1 MTSELTLVDR
11 VSEGTARARL
21 ERLLYA
27 SVGFAALVYGGVL
40 FPGMGGIEGQ
50 TSQLEVWYA
59 YGLIGIAVVCPFVL
73 GILTWIIPRT
83 VMRGLAG
90 ATALL
95 FLVAMSLF
103 PWGLNAATL
112 TDNAIPW
119 YQGIHALHG
128 MIAAIVW
135 QSKRVWFYGIAQS
148 VVIAIVQNTVRED
161 ATKSALLDGV
171 GSLAFIVILMAAT
184 VGVVRAADRLDI
196 ASTTVRVQ
204 AARTASS
211 RTRDREETRI
221 NAMVHDD
228 IMSVLL
234 TASRENPPATL
245 GDQARVALASID
257 ALETHDAST
266 RHYTVQE
273 AVLVLLDVIHRV
285 SPATPV
291 TRAEDDGLNIP
302 ADVVTALSDALAEAL
317 RNSVRHAGLDGADV
331 PRRVE
336 IEAHERG
343 ITVVMRDEGKGFNTR
358 AVASRRL
365 GIRLSILER
374 MGMVAGGSAEVES
387 RPGEGTMVALTWK
400 RPA

>member
-1 MTSELTLVDR
+1 MTTELTLVDR
-11 VSEGTARARL
+11 VSADTARARL

-27 SVGFAALVYGGVL
+27 SVGFAALVYGAVL
-40 FPGMGGIEGQ
+40 FPGLGGIEGQ
-50 TSQLEVWYA
+50 TPQLEAWYA
-59 YGLIGIAVVCPFVL
+59 YALIAIAVVAPFVL
-73 GILTWIIPRT
+73 GVLAWIVPRT
-83 VMRGLAG
+83 VMRRLA
-90 ATALL
+90 ASTALL

-103 PWGLNAATL
+103 PWGLPTTTL

-135 QSKRVWFYGIAQS
+135 QSKKVWLYGIAQG
-148 VVIAIVQNTVRED
+148 VVIALVQNTVRD
-161 ATKSALLDGV
+161 NAGKAALLDGV
-171 GSLAFIVILMAAT
+171 GSLVFIVILMAAT

-196 ASTTVRVQ
+196 ASATARAQ

-211 RTRDREETRI
+211 RTREREETRI

-234 TASRENPPATL
+234 TASRENPPASL

-257 ALETHDAST
+257 ALETHDASA
-266 RHYTVQE
+266 RHYTVGE
-273 AVLVLLDVIHRV
+273 AVLVILDVIQRV
-285 SPATPV
+285 APSTQV
-291 TRAEDDGLNIP
+291 TRNEDEGTGIP

-317 RNSVRHAGLDGADV
+317 RNSVRHAGLEGADV
-331 PRRVE
+331 PRRVQ

-343 ITVVMRDEGKGFNTR
+343 IVVVMRDEGRGFNTK

-374 MGMVAGGSAEVES
+374 MSIVPGGSARVES
-387 RPGEGTMVALTWK
+387 RPGEGTMVELSWE